1 LKNIKQQNLYFS
13 KIYTSIIVVIPKVGV
28 VPP

>member
-13 KIYTSIIVVIPKVGV
+13 WVLLSTRIVIPKVGV
-28 VPP
+28 FSP

>member
-13 KIYTSIIVVIPKVGV
+13 WIHTSILLVIPRIEV
-28 VPP
+28 VSP